1 VKPLKPLA
9 EARSARK
16 TREDHMANDE
26 SAVREVL
33 AADDQRR
40 AATVAGDLATLQALM
55 TDDFTY
61 THFNGFRE
69 GRDGYVD
76 RVRGGAVEYVSL
88 DRRDAKVRIFGD
100 VAVIDGLA
108 SMTYRPR
115 ALPDPLTSDTLY
127 LAVWRRHA
135 GAWRIEAYA
144 STAEQK

>member
-1 VKPLKPLA
+1 MDQDTA
-9 EARSARK
+9 A
-16 TREDHMANDE
+16 
-26 SAVREVL
+26 AVREVL
-33 AADDQRR
+33 AADDRRR
-40 AATVAGDLATLQALM
+40 AATQAHDVATLEAIM

-76 RVRGGAVEYVSL
+76 RVRGRAVEYVSL

-115 ALPDPLTSDTLY
+115 TMPEPLVSHTLY
-127 LAVWRRHA
+127 LAVWRRYA

-144 STAEQK
+144 STAEET